1 MKKKRFRLPDFSLLS
16 DIHQTR
22 KYSKISW
29 KQTKPDTSSLKA
41 SLPKQMLPGFLPV
54 ATYKTANTDKR
65 SRQLARVVLQHWTL
79 KDTWQVLPKSTD
91 SLGCLSFYYATSQQL
106 IFSI

>member
-29 KQTKPDTSSLKA
+29 KQTKPDISSLKA

-54 ATYKTANTDKR
+54 ATYKKANTDKR

-79 KDTWQVLPKSTD
+79 KDHWQVFTAASD
-91 SLGCLSFYYATSQQL
+91 RRSEISFYYANNL
-106 IFSI
+106 